1 MADAE
6 QVDPSAPVEGLGA
19 LPEAL
24 AAEIRES
31 QSIIRAAL
39 ADAASA
45 LAVRGIALELL
56 AGSAILA
63 DIDLGDGM
71 RRRAVSA
78 SILVPFAKVDEAV
91 RAFRAAGFDLGQPVE
106 ESEIIRAA
114 GRRRVIYSLIEPEGE
129 PAVASLRLPRA
140 HPASAEAF
148 VERTALVRA
157 TITRQIAATLSR
169 VRRRRSEYEDVSESE
184 EFRIVPYEP

>member
-1 MADAE
+1 M
-6 QVDPSAPVEGLGA
+6 DPTPPDDA
-19 LPEAL
+19 LPEGLAALPETL

-31 QSIIRAAL
+31 QTIIRGALGVAHAAL
-39 ADAASA
+39 GG
-45 LAVRGIALELL
+45 RGIRLELL

-78 SILVPFAKVDEAV
+78 SLLVPFAQVDDAV
-91 RAFRAAGFDLGQPVE
+91 RAFRAAGFDLGEPILD
-106 ESEIIRAA
+106 SEIIRAA
-114 GRRRVIYSLIEPEGE
+114 GRRRVIYSLIEPDHE
-129 PAVASLRLPRA
+129 PSVASLRLPTA
-140 HPASAEAF
+140 HPASEEAF
-148 VERTALVRA
+148 AQRSALVRA
-157 TITRQIAATLSR
+157 TVARQVAAVLSR